1 MDSPAPVALL
11 AGSLRSASPVLVS
24 VSGLSAL
31 VPVVQVCLRAARVFC
46 LVTMRE
52 VPQRLASPS
61 EETPLKRKKKKNQI
75 SVSITGGRFPFCW
88 LCLGLRVSSPSFHSP
103 RPRSLSLSALLA
115 PASRPGGFPGWG
127 LCLSWLLS

>member
-46 LVTMRE
+46 LVDGSLYAGF
-52 VPQRLASPS
+52 VWGS
-61 EETPLKRKKKKNQI
+61 
-75 SVSITGGRFPFCW
+75 GFPVLFI
-88 LCLGLRVSSPSFHSP
+88 LLGPD
-103 RPRSLSLSALLA
+103 LSLSALLA
-115 PASRPGGFPGWG
+115 PASRPWGFPGWG